1 MKAARVYEPGKIVIE
16 DIPLPQ
22 LGEKDVLIRVHR
34 VGICGTDVGVM
45 HGHIPAKF
53 PITLGHEYAG
63 TIEKLGSPSLGEFK
77 EGEPVR
83 AGGGWGCGECE
94 ACRQG
99 NEILCKKRASVG
111 RTVDGCMAEFV
122 KVNYRTVYRLPP
134 NVSFDEAQYIS
145 NICCVL
151 RAFKKVSVQPGSTV
165 VVVGPGSM
173 GLIMLQVLRMA
184 GASQSVMVGTRDF
197 RLEMAKKFGAN
208 HVVNVKR
215 ENPVKAILGW
225 YPDGADVVIEATGNA
240 SAFQICCDVIKE
252 KGSIVSLGIFS
263 EKVKDFDLSF
273 LYRKEPV
280 IYGSKG
286 GGGTSQE
293 AIQLLVGKKLQ
304 LLPLITHRFPLEETA
319 RGFKIFEDKVENA
332 LRIVIEPTP

>member
-1 MKAARVYEPGKIVIE
+1 VWEFAGRYV
-16 DIPLPQ
+16 
-22 LGEKDVLIRVHR
+22 
-34 VGICGTDVGVM
+34 
-45 HGHIPAKF
+45 PATF
-53 PITLGHEYAG
+53 PVTLGHEFAG

-83 AGGGWGCGECE
+83 ASGGWGCGECV

-99 NEILCKKRASVG
+99 SEIFCKKRASLG

-122 KVNYRTVYRLPP
+122 KVNYRTVCRLPH

-151 RAFKKVSVQPGSTV
+151 RGSKKVSVQPGNSV
-165 VVVGPGSM
+165 VVVGPGIM
-173 GLIMLQVLRMA
+173 GQIMLQVLKMA
-184 GASQSVMVGTRDF
+184 GASQVVMVGTRDF

-215 ENPVKAILGW
+215 ENPVEAILGW
-225 YPDGADVVIEATGNA
+225 FPDGADVVIEATGNA
-240 SAFQICCDVIKE
+240 SAFQSCCDVIKE

-273 LYRKEPV
+273 LYYKEPV

-286 GGGTSQE
+286 GGGTIEE
-293 AIQLLVGKKLQ
+293 AMQLLADKKLQ
-304 LLPLITHRFPLEETA
+304 LLPMITHRFPLEETA
-319 RGFKIFEDKVENA
+319 QAFKTFEDKVDNA
-332 LRIVIEPTP
+332 LRIVIEPSP